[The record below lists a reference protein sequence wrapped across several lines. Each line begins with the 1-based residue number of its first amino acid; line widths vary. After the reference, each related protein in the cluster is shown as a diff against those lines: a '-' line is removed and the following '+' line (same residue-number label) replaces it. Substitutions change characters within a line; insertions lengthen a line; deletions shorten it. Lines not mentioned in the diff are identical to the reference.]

1 MDMEHWDF
9 GWRLDFGGR
18 LCERI
23 LAFDTS
29 YN

>member
-1 MDMEHWDF
+1 MDVEHWDF
-9 GWRLDFGGR
+9 GWRLHLEVGSVNK
-18 LCERI
+18 I